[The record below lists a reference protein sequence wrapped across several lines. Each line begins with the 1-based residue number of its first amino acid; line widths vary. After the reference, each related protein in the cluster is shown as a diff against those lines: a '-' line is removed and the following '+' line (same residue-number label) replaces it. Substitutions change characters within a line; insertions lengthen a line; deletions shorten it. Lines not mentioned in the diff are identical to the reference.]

1 MIRTLLAFLLLAAPA
16 AAQTFPSLMPDGKGG
31 VKVSPVLPAGVTGA
45 LQLSSGTTAERP
57 ATPNAGHVRWNSQ
70 TSAFEFRTGAAW
82 ENPIWSSQIG
92 SAVQAYDAEL
102 AALSGLTS
110 GADKLPY
117 FTGSGTAA
125 TTDLTSFGRS
135 LIDDADATAARTTL
149 GLIIGTNVQAYDSE
163 LAALASVTSAA
174 DKLFYF
180 TGSGSAT
187 TTDLTSYA
195 RTLLDDSDAA
205 TARTTLGLGTIATQ
219 ASNSVTITGGSI
231 TGITDLAVAD
241 GGTGASTAQ
250 GARDNLGLQVA
261 YVSSQL
267 DINNNSTSFNNV
279 TLNRN
284 IALSN
289 GKIYVIHARLPY
301 TSGSSG
307 GVRMRLASGGFTG
320 TINYWVVIY
329 DGTATRLNGGNLTA
343 VTGTGVAHT
352 ATTSGYIEIF
362 GYAAPTA
369 NVNLFP
375 TFCQS
380 ASNGTN
386 SSILVGGTITAFE
399 AN

>member
-1 MIRTLLAFLLLAAPA
+1 MIRTLIAFLLLAASA
-16 AAQTFPSLMPDGKGG
+16 AAQTFPSWQADGKGG
-31 VKVSPVLPAGVTGA
+31 IKVAPWLAPGVTGA
-45 LQLSSGTTAERP
+45 VQLSSGTTAERP

-82 ENPIWSSQIG
+82 ENPLWSSQIG
-92 SAVQAYDAEL
+92 SSVQAYDAEL
-102 AALSGLTS
+102 AALAGLTS
-110 GADKLPY
+110 AADKLPY
-117 FTGSGTAA
+117 FTGAGTAG

-135 LIDDADATAARTTL
+135 LIDDADASAARTTL
-149 GLIIGTNVQAYDSE
+149 GLVIGTNVQAYDTE

-187 TTDLTSYA
+187 TTDLTSFA
-195 RTLLDDSDAA
+195 RTLLDDADAA
-205 TARTTLGLGTIATQ
+205 TARATLGM
-219 ASNSVTITGGSI
+219 
-231 TGITDLAVAD
+231 
-241 GGTGASTAQ
+241 
-250 GARDNLGLQVA
+250 QVA

-267 DINNNSTSFNNV
+267 DISNNATSFNNV

-284 IALSN
+284 ISLSN
-289 GKIYVIHARLPY
+289 GKVYVIHARLPY

-386 SSILVGGTITAFE
+386 SSILVGGTIMAFE